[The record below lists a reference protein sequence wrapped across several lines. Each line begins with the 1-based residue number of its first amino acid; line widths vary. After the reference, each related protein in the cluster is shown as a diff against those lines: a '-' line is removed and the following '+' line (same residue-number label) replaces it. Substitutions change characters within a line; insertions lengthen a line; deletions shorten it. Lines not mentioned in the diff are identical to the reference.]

1 MGLELLRSTSASNS
15 VFRVVCG
22 ELVLSDKQNLHSEAV
37 FGFVRKGKLGI
48 RIDDQS
54 TMLSEND
61 IYFISP
67 NRKYR
72 FYDYEEA
79 DVEVISL
86 NFSNATAVSQDYIPQ
101 SIIRALVNGNCTSF
115 AKLSPGD
122 TSHSFMI
129 DAFMDVKKA
138 ETEKPA
144 YFQLQVY
151 SKMYG
156 MFYELFSNKYV
167 KILDV
172 EMRSK
177 KYRALLRVTH
187 YIDEHYSE
195 GVSLE
200 EVAEA
205 TGISRYYVS
214 HLFKE
219 LMDNTFVGYVNELR
233 LNHAAMLLVTTD
245 SPIIEIASKSG
256 FNNLSNFN
264 RAFKMYF
271 GKTPSTYR
279 KG

>member
-1 MGLELLRSTSASNS
+1 MSLDLLCATSTSNS
-15 VFRVVCG
+15 AFRVVCG
-22 ELVLSDKQNLHSEAV
+22 EMVVDDKQKIHNEAV
-37 FGFVRKGKLGI
+37 FGILKNG
-48 RIDDQS
+48 S
-54 TMLSEND
+54 LSISVGDECYELHKDD
-61 IYFISP
+61 IYFVSP
-67 NRKYR
+67 NQKYE
-72 FYDYEEA
+72 FKDAKGAEI
-79 DVEVISL
+79 EVVSL
-86 NFSNATAVSQDYIPQ
+86 NFSNPTAVSQDYIPQ
-101 SIIRALVNGNCTSF
+101 TIIRALVNGNCSPF
-115 AKLSPGD
+115 AKITPDDS
-122 TSHSFMI
+122 SHESMTN
-129 DAFMDVKKA
+129 ALEEVRRA
-138 ETEKPA
+138 EKEKSD

-156 MFYELFSNKYV
+156 LFFELFSNHHISVIDV
-167 KILDV
+167 KT
-172 EMRSK
+172 RSK

-187 YIDEHYSE
+187 YIDEHYCD

-264 RAFKMYF
+264 RAFKMHF

-279 KG
+279 KV

>member
-1 MGLELLRSTSASNS
+1 MGLELLNSTSASNS

-22 ELVLSDKQNLHSEAV
+22 KMILSNKQNLHSEAV
-37 FGFVRKGKLGI
+37 FGRVRSGKLGVS
-48 RIDDQS
+48 IDDQS
-54 TMLSEND
+54 AVLSAED
-61 IYFISP
+61 IYFIAP

-72 FYDYEEA
+72 FIDHEEA
-79 DVEVISL
+79 DVEIISL

-101 SIIRALVNGNCTSF
+101 SLIRALVNGNCSSF
-115 AKLSPGD
+115 AKISPND
-122 TSHSFMI
+122 DSYAFI
-129 DAFMDVKKA
+129 NDAFDAIQTA
-138 ETEKPA
+138 ETEKSD

-156 MFYELFSNKYV
+156 MFYELFSK
-167 KILDV
+167 KHIRILDV

-219 LMDNTFVGYVNELR
+219 LMDNTFIGYVNELR

-271 GKTPSTYR
+271 GKTPSAYR
-279 KG
+279 KS

>member
-1 MGLELLRSTSASNS
+1 MGLELKNSTSASNS
-15 VFRVVCG
+15 VFRVTCG
-22 ELVLSDKQNLHSEAV
+22 ELVLNEKHNLHSEAV
-37 FGFVRKGKLGI
+37 FGVVLKGSLLVTVG
-48 RIDDQS
+48 DQ
-54 TMLSEND
+54 TTALAEND
-61 IYFISP
+61 IYFIPP
-67 NRKYR
+67 NRKYH
-72 FYDYEEA
+72 FSDIDGA
-79 DVEVISL
+79 AVEIVSL

-101 SIIRALVNGNCTSF
+101 SIIRALVNGNCSPF
-115 AKLSPGD
+115 AKISPGED
-122 TSHSFMI
+122 SYSYMRS
-129 DAFMDVKKA
+129 AFDDVKKA
-138 ETEKPA
+138 ETEKSQ

-156 MFYELFSNKYV
+156 LFYELFSNKYV

-187 YIDEHYSE
+187 YIDEHYSD

-200 EVAEA
+200 EVADA

-245 SPIIEIASKSG
+245 YPIIEIASKSG

-279 KG
+279 KS